1 MAENSKKAA
10 LSGRSNP
17 ARLTRYPG
25 SLSWLR
31 PHTKALT
38 SRAGVGIPMGEHWLV
53 SLTLSARTAP
63 QLLSTET
70 SAPLWRTP
78 HREAQTRP
86 LATPTLTAHPG
97 PAIPLVSASG
107 PPCHS
112 RPSVLIGKGARHS
125 QGGSAGARSRPF
137 GTTCCPEWETRQASQ
152 RAPSLGCRF
161 GPPAAAPPRSPAAR
175 ASVTR
180 PYTAAAAHRAS
191 ARRAPGLAGP
201 RQPLR
206 TPSGSGSTASPPPRA
221 SSPT

>member
-1 MAENSKKAA
+1 
-10 LSGRSNP
+10 
-17 ARLTRYPG
+17 
-25 SLSWLR
+25 
-31 PHTKALT
+31 
-38 SRAGVGIPMGEHWLV
+38 MGEHWLV

-112 RPSVLIGKGARHS
+112 RPSALIGKGARHS

-206 TPSGSGSTASPPPRA
+206 TPSGSGSTASPRRGPLLQRDPAPLTWLTVLRRPASATVSRRGVCPRA
-221 SSPT
+221 AARPDGGRADAARQPG